1 MEDVKINEMMA
12 RFITCA
18 CNKDSDLMKKVLDQQ
33 NKDGTFPVEF
43 KIGNVELDFKEFV
56 ARINDGIKAEKLL
69 FAEQKYNETIS
80 KLKEANKTIPMDQSG
95 KLIDLATLITYTGG
109 CSKIVVYLEDSDYKV
124 LWEGIA
130 DTISFPDVPYGNYIV
145 THVTVLED
153 EDILNITVKP
163 QDKHLSMNIEDLIV
177 SAESVETGERLIG
190 YVCGCTGCKTAFEN
204 EEYDHSRPIGL
215 LTHPNEEYG
224 NVRVYTD
231 TMRFVNK
238 A

>member
-1 MEDVKINEMMA
+1 MEDIKINEMMA

-18 CNKDSDLMKKVLDQQ
+18 CNKDPDLMKKVLDQQ

-124 LWEGIA
+124 LWEGIV
-130 DTISFPDVPYGNYIV
+130 DTMPFPNVPYGNYIV

-153 EDILNITVKP
+153 EDIMNITVTP
-163 QDKHLSMNIEDLIV
+163 QDKYGSMCIEDLIV

-190 YVCGCTGCKTAFEN
+190 YVCGCDGCKTAFEN
-204 EEYDHSRPIGL
+204 EGYDRSRPIGL

>member
-1 MEDVKINEMMA
+1 MEDIKINEMMA

-18 CNKDSDLMKKVLDQQ
+18 CNKDSNLMQEVLNQQ
-33 NKDGTFPVEF
+33 NKDGTFPVEL

-56 ARINDGIKAEKLL
+56 KRINDGIKAEKLL
-69 FAEQKYNETIS
+69 FAEQKYHETIN
-80 KLKEANKTIPMDQSG
+80 KLKEENMSVPMDQSG
-95 KLIDLATLITYTGG
+95 KLIDLATLITHTGG
-109 CSKIVVYLEDSDYKV
+109 RSKIVVYLEDSDYKV
-124 LWEGIA
+124 LWEGVV
-130 DTISFPDVPYGNYIV
+130 DTMPFPNVSYGNYLV
-145 THVTVLED
+145 THITVLED
-153 EDILNITVKP
+153 EDIMNITVKP
-163 QDKHLSMNIEDLIV
+163 QDKHNSMNVEDLIV

-190 YVCGCTGCKTAFEN
+190 YVCGCNGCKTAFEN
-204 EEYDHSRPIGL
+204 EEYDHRRPIGL

>member
-1 MEDVKINEMMA
+1 MEDVKIDEMMA

-18 CNKDSDLMKKVLDQQ
+18 CNKDSDLMKKILDQQ
-33 NKDGTFPVEF
+33 NEDGTFPIEF

-56 ARINDGIKAEKLL
+56 KRINDGIRAEKLL
-69 FAEQKYNETIS
+69 FAEQKYKETID
-80 KLKEANKTIPMDQSG
+80 KLKEENMTVPMDQSG

-109 CSKIVVYLEDSDYKV
+109 RSKVVVYLEDSDYTV
-124 LWEGIA
+124 LWEGIV
-130 DTISFPDVPYGNYIV
+130 DSMPFPNVPYGNYIV

-153 EDILNITVKP
+153 EDIMNITVTP
-163 QDKHLSMNIEDLIV
+163 QDKYGSMCVEDLIV

-190 YVCGCTGCKTAFEN
+190 YVCGCDGCKTAFEN
-204 EEYDHSRPIGL
+204 EGYDRSRPIGL